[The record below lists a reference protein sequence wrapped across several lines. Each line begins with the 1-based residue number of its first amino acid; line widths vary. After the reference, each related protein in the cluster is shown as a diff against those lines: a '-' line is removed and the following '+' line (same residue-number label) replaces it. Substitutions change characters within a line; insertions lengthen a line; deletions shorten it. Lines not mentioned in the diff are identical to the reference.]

1 MTEVKHM
8 SQPEIVSQQ
17 AHEALENWIVSCTRN
32 GKVARNTIAVGII
45 VLDHMR
51 QEIPVTREQVLSP
64 GGEIKGARSGLRTT
78 LEKYGIPKNYLKE
91 ATTRQA
97 HQDGQRLLE
106 ALKWGEILQP
116 LVAPEREIIL
126 TELTNRLKT
135 FASEWLNRQNLKL
148 ELDRRESPTRWI
160 GSIIDSAR
168 SQSGGV
174 VEQHLVGAKLAR
186 RHQDID
192 IPNHPAHAADW
203 QTARSGDFT
212 INKTVYHITATPSRG
227 VIEKCAANIRSGLHP
242 VLLVPSVQ
250 EYRAKAL
257 AQEEDIDKGISIIS
271 IEAFVALNIIEIA
284 NDSNK
289 DFFRVFEEI
298 VETYNIRLAEVE
310 TDLSLRIELK

>member
-1 MTEVKHM
+1 M
-8 SQPEIVSQQ
+8 SQRELIGQQ
-17 AHEALENWIVSCTRN
+17 ARQALDEWITSCTRK
-32 GKVARNTIAVGII
+32 GKVARNTIAIGII

-51 QEIPVTREQVLSP
+51 QEMPAVREQVLSP

-78 LEKYGIPKNYLKE
+78 LEKYGIPRNYLKE

-97 HQDGQRLLE
+97 HQDGQRLFE
-106 ALKWGEILQP
+106 SLKWGEIFLP
-116 LVAPEREIIL
+116 LATPEREAIL
-126 TELTNRLKT
+126 TELINRLRSY
-135 FASEWLNRQNLKL
+135 ASEWLNRQNLKL
-148 ELDRRESPTRWI
+148 ELDRRESPTSWI
-160 GSIIDSAR
+160 SSIIDSAK

-174 VEQHLVGAKLAR
+174 VEQHLVGAKLAK
-186 RHQDID
+186 RHQDIE

-203 QTARSGDFT
+203 QTARSGDFM
-212 INKTVYHITATPSRG
+212 INMTVYHITATPSRG
-227 VIEKCAANIRSGLHP
+227 VIEKCIANMRSGLHP
-242 VLLVPSVQ
+242 VLLVPSAQ

-257 AQEEDIDKGISIIS
+257 AQEENVDKGISIIS

-298 VETYNIRLAEVE
+298 VETYNLRLAEVE